1 MRVHQIPHMLILLV
15 LMIGMIGCDEDERVV
30 RMAQE
35 HARQQAA
42 QSQQMAQLQQEVAQG
57 ARELVEADS
66 SAREEII
73 SLQRDIQAERTEI
86 GRQRDQLEEDRRR
99 LAAQQHRDPIIAA
112 TIMQVGMVVA
122 CVLPLILCWYL
133 LHREP
138 AQADDATV
146 AEVLIEDLS
155 AESPLFLPAPAE
167 HHAAITYEESP
178 SDSEFCDTD
187 QAAI

>member
-1 MRVHQIPHMLILLV
+1 MRVHQVPYMLILLV
-15 LMIGMIGCDEDERVV
+15 LMIGMIGCDNDERIV

-66 SAREEII
+66 SAREEIV
-73 SLQRDIQAERTEI
+73 SLHRDIQAERTEI
-86 GRQRDQLEEDRRR
+86 GRQRDHLEEDRRR
-99 LAAQQHRDPIIAA
+99 LADQQHRDPIIAA
-112 TIMQVGMVVA
+112 TIVQVGMVVA

-138 AQADDATV
+138 AQADDAAV
-146 AEVLIEDLS
+146 AEVFIEDLTAEAPLLLS
-155 AESPLFLPAPAE
+155 AETT
-167 HHAAITYEESP
+167 HRHAIGHEQSP
-178 SDSEFCDTD
+178 SDSEFCDSSELAD
-187 QAAI
+187 

>member
-1 MRVHQIPHMLILLV
+1 MRVHQIPHMLILPV
-15 LMIGMIGCDEDERVV
+15 LMIGMIGCDDDERVV

-35 HARQQAA
+35 HARQQAV

-86 GRQRDQLEEDRRR
+86 GRQRDYLEEDRRQ
-99 LAAQQHRDPIIAA
+99 LADQRHRDPIIAA
-112 TIMQVGMVVA
+112 TIIEAGMVMA
-122 CVLPLILCWYL
+122 CILPLILCWYL

-138 AQADDATV
+138 AEADDAVV
-146 AEVLIEDLS
+146 AEVLIEDLT
-155 AESPLFLPAPAE
+155 AETPLLLSPPAVHHPAIGHE
-167 HHAAITYEESP
+167 QSP
-178 SDSEFCDTD
+178 SDSEFCDTGQLVD
-187 QAAI
+187 